1 MTTRRAFVVG
11 AAGLGLAPAFVPR
24 VRAAEVASVTFG
36 PATPVY
42 VLSTVALERKLFQEE
57 GVDLKIV
64 ATDAGARARQNLAA
78 GEAMFAHGD
87 ASHPLQLTHRGKRA
101 KIVLATQV
109 VASYANHCVRQD
121 LFESGIDSIEKLAD
135 WKRPNGAK
143 PVIGVTALGS
153 GTWMFSTL
161 LFQRRKLDRNVNWV
175 AAGGTSTSLA
185 GLKSKQFDAIT
196 TPPSWQVEA
205 ERNGYGRAIY
215 DVRAPGVWQRDFG
228 GNLPVST
235 LYALEETIE
244 ERPETVQRVVN
255 ALVKAMAWMRSV
267 PAEEVYRLVGQKY
280 YSGIDAESAKAE
292 IAFDPQT
299 WPAYNGLVSREDF
312 ARGADV
318 WHRPGTDIPPT
329 RYEDVIDMRFVEAA
343 LKKLG

>member
-1 MTTRRAFVVG
+1 MSSRRDFLAG
-11 AAGLGLAPAFVPR
+11 AAGVALAPSLVSRA
-24 VRAAEVASVTFG
+24 RAADAVTITFG

-42 VLSTVALERKLFQEE
+42 GLSAVALERKLFQEE
-57 GVDLKIV
+57 GLDPKLVT
-64 ATDAGARARQNLAA
+64 TDAGARARQNLAA

-87 ASHPLQLTHRGKRA
+87 ASHPLQLTNRGKRA
-101 KIVLATQV
+101 KIILATQV

-121 LFESGIDSIEKLAD
+121 LYDQGITSLEKLAE
-135 WKRPNGAK
+135 WKRPNGGK

-161 LFQRRKLDRNVNWV
+161 LFQRRHADKNVTWV

-196 TPPSWQVEA
+196 TPPSWQIEA

-235 LYALEETIE
+235 VYALEETINE
-244 ERPETVQRVVN
+244 KPETVQRVVN
-255 ALVKAMAWMRSV
+255 ALVRAMAWIRTAPV
-267 PAEEVYRLVGQKY
+267 DDVYGLVGRKY
-280 YSGIDAESAKAE
+280 YGGLDPEAAKAE
-292 IAFDPQT
+292 LAFDPQT
-299 WPAYNGLVSREDF
+299 WPAYDGLVTREDF
-312 ARGADV
+312 ARGGEA
-318 WHRPGTDIPPT
+318 WYRPGTDIPPT
-329 RYEDVIDMRFVEAA
+329 RYEDVVDMRFAEAA
-343 LKKLG
+343 LKKAR